1 MGPVDL
7 VVVGGGSAGLVAAKT
22 AAGLGA
28 GVVLVERDRPGG
40 DCLWTGCVPSKALLA
55 AARRAHDMRDAG
67 RVGLRPV
74 TPTVE
79 FPAVMAAV
87 HAAVTALEPPDSP
100 AALKAAGVEVVSG
113 TARFTGSGQLTVDGE
128 RLAFGRAVIATG
140 AQPVVP
146 EVPGLTPEVVLTS
159 DTVWDLEA
167 LPDPLLVLG
176 GGAVGCELAQAFA
189 RLGARVVLV
198 EAAERLLPVEPPAAS
213 AVVAAAL
220 AADGLDVRTATTL
233 ERVTTGRDGVVATLR
248 ADGQSSEVEVQ
259 RVLVA
264 VGRRPDVA
272 GLAPQSAGVAVGDR
286 GEVRVDERLRTTHP
300 RVFAAGDVTGGLA
313 LTHVAG
319 VQGSIAATN
328 ALLGPWRRWD
338 PRAVPWVTF
347 TDPEVARV
355 GLTEDQ
361 ARAAHGAG
369 VRARHVE
376 HAHLDRAV
384 IEGATA
390 GFTEVVLDRRGRV
403 LGACVVA
410 PRAGEMLAELTAL
423 VARRGRLRELA
434 GVVHPY
440 PGWSDGPW
448 RAALDEV
455 TATTRRPLVRGALA
469 AVLGARRYL
478 GDRTSRT
485 GSA

>member
-1 MGPVDL
+1 MGRPVDL

-74 TPTVE
+74 TPTVD

-87 HAAVTALEPPDSP
+87 RAAVAALEPPDSP
-100 AALKAAGVEVVSG
+100 AALRDAGVEVVSG
-113 TARFTGSGQLTVDGE
+113 TARFTGPDTLMVDGE
-128 RLAFGRAVIATG
+128 RLAFRRAVIATG

-146 EVPGLTPEVVLTS
+146 DVPGLAPEIVLTS
-159 DTVWDLEA
+159 DTVWGLEA

-198 EAAERLLPVEPPAAS
+198 EAADRLLPVESPAAS
-213 AVVAAAL
+213 AVLQAAL
-220 AADGLDVRTATTL
+220 TADGVDVRTGTTL
-233 ERVTTGRDGVVATLR
+233 ECATTRRDEVVATLLT
-248 ADGQSSEVEVQ
+248 DGQRSEVKAQ

-264 VGRRPDVA
+264 VGRRPDVD
-272 GLAPQSAGVAVGDR
+272 GLAPDAAGLTIGDR
-286 GEVRVDERLRTTHP
+286 GEVLVDERLRTGHP

-338 PRAVPWVTF
+338 PRSVPWVTF
-347 TDPEVARV
+347 TDPEVAGV
-355 GLTEDQ
+355 GLSEDQ

-369 VRARHVE
+369 VRTRRVE
-376 HAHLDRAV
+376 HAEVDRAV
-384 IEGATA
+384 IEGAVG
-390 GFTEVVLDRRGRV
+390 GFTDVVLDRRGRV

-423 VARRGRLRELA
+423 VARRGRLRDLA

-455 TATTRRPLVRGALA
+455 TATTRRPLVRGTLA
-469 AVLGARRYL
+469 AVLSARRYL
-478 GDRTSRT
+478 GGRT
-485 GSA
+485 GLV

>member
-1 MGPVDL
+1 MSTPVDL
-7 VVVGGGSAGLVAAKT
+7 VVVGGGAAGLVAAKT

-28 GVVLVERDRPGG
+28 SVVLVERDRPGG

-67 RVGLRPV
+67 RLGLRPV
-74 TPTVE
+74 TPTVD

-87 HAAVTALEPPDSP
+87 HEAVAALEPPDSP

-113 TARFTGSGQLTVDGE
+113 TARFTGPDQLTVDGE
-128 RLAFGRAVIATG
+128 RLAFRRAVIATG

-146 EVPGLTPEVVLTS
+146 DIPGLTPEVVLTS

-198 EAAERLLPVEPPAAS
+198 EAAERLLPVESPAAS
-213 AVVAAAL
+213 AVLAAAL
-220 AADGLDVRTATTL
+220 AADGVDVRTGTTL
-233 ERVTTGRDGVVATLR
+233 ERVAAGGAGVVATLR
-248 ADGQSSEVEVQ
+248 VDRQSSEVGVQ

-264 VGRRPDVA
+264 VGRRPDVGDLEPGA
-272 GLAPQSAGVAVGDR
+272 AGVHVGER
-286 GEVRVDERLRTTHP
+286 GEARVDERLRTANP

-338 PRAVPWVTF
+338 PRAVPWVTY

-369 VRARHVE
+369 VRTRRVE

-390 GFTEVVLDRRGRV
+390 GFSDVVLDRRGRV
-403 LGACVVA
+403 VGACVVA

-423 VARRGRLRELA
+423 VARRGRLRDLA

-469 AVLGARRYL
+469 AVLAARRHL
-478 GDRTSRT
+478 GHRT